1 MEKRMRG
8 FSVLAAVIAGG
19 LAAAMAAL
27 PADAA
32 PGDGTSGDGA
42 AAAANLRQPAAVRAC
57 GDLKADPAAS
67 SKPAVCRLDPA
78 RLPAAAQ
85 ASIATQQKKA
95 AASTLAVRCAL
106 NALDTDRT
114 TSCIN
119 TELAY
124 DIFIP
129 QTGEVIGTAAFQ
141 AVFVGV
147 LDVRTREW
155 NQRAE
160 VTLLYAEE
168 AAAPGFLAFATAT
181 FPDGTG
187 FTATESEYLE
197 VTTVGDQ
204 VDFPYTVTSA
214 GTATVQGHV
223 QPDFVLTPLV
233 PVESPPLQYYITPA
247 PSVRCDSTPRVG
259 PATGGCVYHQFVPT
273 YTVSTTNPDTAQ
285 VAWHILWAQRNLL
298 NHWGWQGH
306 GPALTRTRNQTLI
319 TANRQAACGNR
330 RARPGLS
337 CDEYPFASTQQG
349 ASLNPDYSW
358 HMVNARQNSL
368 EGSRYR
374 RPWYNQNRLLEN
386 DAFWVNVELPAGT
399 TITQIPGYTN

>member
-1 MEKRMRG
+1 MG
-8 FSVLAAVIAGG
+8 
-19 LAAAMAAL
+19 AL
-27 PADAA
+27 PAYAAPAGGTTGDHDAA
-32 PGDGTSGDGA
+32 A
-42 AAAANLRQPAAVRAC
+42 INLRRPAAVRAC
-57 GDLKADPAAS
+57 GDLKPDPTAS
-67 SKPAVCRLDPA
+67 SKPQLCRLDPA
-78 RLPAAAQ
+78 QLSAAAQ
-85 ASIATQQKKA
+85 ASIAPQQKKA
-95 AASTLAVRCAL
+95 AAATLAVQCAL

-147 LDVRTREW
+147 LDVRSREW

-160 VTLLYAEE
+160 VTLLYAEA
-168 AAAPGFLAFATAT
+168 AAAPGFLGFATAI
-181 FPDGTG
+181 FPDGAG

-197 VTTVGDQ
+197 VTTVGVQ

-214 GTATVQGHV
+214 GPATVQGHV
-223 QPDFVLTPLV
+223 EPDFVLTPLV

-247 PSVRCDSTPRVG
+247 PSVRCDSTPNVG
-259 PATGGCVYHQFVPT
+259 PATGGCVYNEFTPT
-273 YTVSTTNPDTAQ
+273 YNVSTTNPDTAQ
-285 VAWHILWAQRNLL
+285 VAWHILWAQRNLI

-306 GPALTRTRNQTLI
+306 GPALTRTRNQALI
-319 TANRQAACGNR
+319 TANRRVACGNR
-330 RARPGLS
+330 RPRPGLS

-358 HMVNARQNSL
+358 HMLNARQNSL

-374 RPWYNQNRLLEN
+374 RPWYIQNRMLEN
-386 DAFWVNVELPAGT
+386 DDLWVNVVLPAGT
-399 TITQIPGYTN
+399 TVTQIPGFPN